1 MTTDNLTVFGT
12 DYTGVTGIKATG
24 TGNGTLTYI
33 RPQGNLA
40 ITSNTASG
48 SSLDVSNYATATVAV
63 PGVTP
68 TGNIDITQAG
78 QTDVTNYATAT
89 VPSASPYSHFYNN
102 HFYTDENHR
111 YWSITPATS
120 VDVGEGD
127 TAGWIADGYT
137 SDGPAYIVSAVPANT
152 TVTPTTSSQTI
163 GGANYMMEGPVTV
176 AAMPTGAVSASAT
189 KGSVSNHAVS
199 VTPTATVE
207 TAGYLAAGSTNGTA
221 VSVSASEL
229 VSGTYTVDSSGTK
242 DVTNYAS
249 ASIAAGSA
257 TASATKGSVSN
268 HAISVTPSV
277 TRTAG
282 WVSAG
287 SANGTAVTVSASELV
302 SGTYT
307 VDSSGTK
314 DVTNYASASVPAMSN
329 PTVGTTHTGTYVEDI
344 GLQTYDR
351 YISIPTGFNNTA
363 KYYTIPAM
371 NLGTRTITTNGTYGA
386 FGDGYDGYSSV
397 TVNVSGGGGGGSS
410 AQIDVIEGSTS
421 TASSISFTGLKGE
434 PVAFDVAID
443 DSVATG
449 TPSKVVALAYDG
461 TTIHGQTITNTSN
474 AQVTY
479 DGSSFTKSYSNG
491 TLTITSTGASF
502 ATDKPYFITY
512 VYGGSAS
519 DVYTSDV
526 QVGSGATSITFSSL
540 EDEPIYW
547 SCIFKSNFSTSN
559 GYQRVIFVENDGGST
574 NIGLA
579 MDSSAHPS
587 SSYWSASYSNGSLT
601 ITSSGT
607 NAGGYFHQPGYYQ
620 LTYAVAGDGSNM
632 QSKTV
637 TPTTSQ
643 QIVQADSGYDGLK
656 KVTVE
661 AIPSTYVQPTST
673 VGSTTY
679 RASTSN
685 QTINAGTYHSAA
697 ATIAAVSQTNLS
709 AENIKSG
716 TTVTISNGQS
726 NLWSVT
732 GTYSGGG
739 GGSATVAT
747 ATATASGRPTSLSF
761 TVSGQPKAFFVRCTS
776 AMSRSSNST
785 YYYVACMRYNGTN
798 VTGNCWR
805 MSNGN
810 WTNITSGYSQSYSNG
825 TLTVSSSGTSTTSPG
840 SFYNNGSYECVYV
853 Y

>member
-48 SSLDVSNYATATVAV
+48 SSLDVSEYATATVNVPAQDNTFVVNVEYNDQTEKWEPDCTYAEIVAAYNAEKTITVQSVDSAAV
-63 PGVTP
+63 ADGFYEDISQVFIYKVYDGLDSPTKYQYYEYASSGLTLVDDIEMIEKIFQSPTVTYTP
-68 TGNIDITQAG
+68 TESTQTETVTYDPLYYSG
-78 QTDVTNYATAT
+78 IEQVSVTVNPISSTYVGSGIMQRSSTDLTASGDTVT
-89 VPSASPYSHFYNN
+89 VPSGYYASQ
-102 HFYTDENHR
+102 
-111 YWSITPATS
+111 ATKAVAS
-120 VDVGEGD
+120 G
-127 TAGWIADGYT
+127 TAG
-137 SDGPAYIVSAVPANT
+137 
-152 TVTPTTSSQTI
+152 TP
-163 GGANYMMEGPVTV
+163 
-176 AAMPTGAVSASAT
+176 SAT
-189 KGSVSNHAVS
+189 KGSVSNHAIS
-199 VTPTATVE
+199 VTPSVTNT
-207 TAGYLAAGSTNGTA
+207 TGYITGGTKTGTA

-249 ASIAAGSA
+249 AS
-257 TASATKGSVSN
+257 
-268 HAISVTPSV
+268 
-277 TRTAG
+277 
-282 WVSAG
+282 
-287 SANGTAVTVSASELV
+287 
-302 SGTYT
+302 
-307 VDSSGTK
+307 
-314 DVTNYASASVPAMSN
+314 VPAMTLPSSTSN
-329 PTVGTTHTGTYVEDI
+329 SGSGTFKIAVTSSTDGT
-344 GLQTYDR
+344 LK
-351 YISIPTGFNNTA
+351 YINIPTGYNNTA
-363 KYYTIPAM
+363 QHYQIDSVFQ
-371 NLGTRTITTNGTYGA
+371 NSLSITENGTYDPEDYDC
-386 FGDGYDGYSSV
+386 DGFSSV
-397 TVNVSGGGGGGSS
+397 TVNVSGGGSTGLQIGYAETELSS
-410 AQIDVIEGSTS
+410 A
-421 TASSISFTGLKGE
+421 ASSITFTGLSAE
-434 PVAFDVAID
+434 PTSFVIYPDID
-443 DSVATG
+443 KSTG
-449 TPSKVVALAYDG
+449 SPANVVAVVFDG
-461 TTIHGQTITNTSN
+461 TTTHGQTASTTSN
-474 AQVTY
+474 ANAHY
-479 DGSSFTKSYSNG
+479 DTGFTKSYSNG
-491 TLTITSTGASF
+491 TLTVT
-502 ATDKPYFITY
+502 ATTARFPSDYWMLDYT
-512 VYGGSAS
+512 YGGGSVETAN
-519 DVYTSDV
+519 V
-526 QVGSGATSITFSSL
+526 QVGSGATSITFTDL
-540 EDEPIYW
+540 DDEPEYFTV
-547 SCIFKSNFSTSN
+547 IFKSDFGTSS
-559 GYQRVIFVENDGGST
+559 GYQRVMWLRKNSS
-574 NIGLA
+574 NIYGA
-579 MDSSAHPS
+579 CMDSSVHLTS
-587 SSYWSASYSNGSLT
+587 TYWTSSYSNGSLT
-601 ITSSGT
+601 ITSQGT
-607 NAGGYFHQPGYYQ
+607 NAGGYFHQPGYYE
-620 LTYAVAGDGSNM
+620 LVYAVDSTGNY

-643 QIVQADSGYDGLK
+643 QVVQADSGYDALK

-661 AIPSTYVQPTST
+661 AIPNTYVQPTST

-697 ATIAAVSQTNLS
+697 ATIAAVSQTNLT
-709 AENIKSG
+709 AANIKSG

-732 GTYSGGG
+732 GTYSGDGGG

-810 WTNITSGYSQSYSNG
+810 WTNITTGYSQSYSNG